1 MLTFSLWGD
10 KCEHHWHN
18 SCVTMSRW
26 LQYTDNHHC
35 VVVTVCPITVCCSLF
50 FIWHRDIR
58 ARKMWVH
65 DMILRE
71 TKRVPEWTQMKV
83 LCRCFKFLFFF
94 SSSFNV
100 VSTTEQTLPILI
112 VFGWWQKSQ
121 TLRTYNRNHLRSV
134 RAKIFCHLDEPFH
147 LYCQPFQIT
156 LIEYCCPFI
165 QKCTSDP
172 TSGFHWA
179 AQPGAAPNLHAGMCP
194 RALTVKSIWDT
205 KPLMMRG
212 CWGKAGTLTS
222 LLNADGFWTTLT
234 PLDSGVHL
242 GQITHMVLFIWP
254 VRDSGIIGPPCF
266 FFSFF
271 FPWS

>member
-83 LCRCFKFLFFF
+83 LCRCFKFLFFLLLLMSWAPQNKLYPSWLCLGGGRNLKLCAHTTVTISGQSEQRF
-94 SSSFNV
+94 SVTWMNLFTCTAS
-100 VSTTEQTLPILI
+100 
-112 VFGWWQKSQ
+112 
-121 TLRTYNRNHLRSV
+121 
-134 RAKIFCHLDEPFH
+134 PF
-147 LYCQPFQIT
+147 
-156 LIEYCCPFI
+156 
-165 QKCTSDP
+165 K
-172 TSGFHWA
+172 
-179 AQPGAAPNLHAGMCP
+179 
-194 RALTVKSIWDT
+194 
-205 KPLMMRG
+205 
-212 CWGKAGTLTS
+212 
-222 LLNADGFWTTLT
+222 
-234 PLDSGVHL
+234 
-242 GQITHMVLFIWP
+242 
-254 VRDSGIIGPPCF
+254 
-266 FFSFF
+266 
-271 FPWS
+271 